1 MTFTHDG
8 VVFDLARVFVDVI
21 GVEWRWTGGYS
32 ESGEPLLL
40 GSGDRTPVPLPDV
53 YHDHGPLIP
62 LPTKPAL
69 TFLADYAASLQDGHT
84 ESYEQWARRT
94 AQAAT

>member
-32 ESGEPLLL
+32 EAGEPLLL
-40 GSGDRTPVPLPDV
+40 GSGDRTPV
-53 YHDHGPLIP
+53 P